1 MVVPGTPGPIPSIEE
16 AKEFVNKY
24 SLPVII
30 KAAMGGGGRGIRVV
44 RSVDDLPDA
53 FNLAQSEAKS
63 AFGNGTVFLERF
75 LDKPRHIEVQLF
87 G

>member
-30 KAAMGGGGRGIRVV
+30 KAAMGWWRTWYSSHQI
-44 RSVDDLPDA
+44 S
-53 FNLAQSEAKS
+53 
-63 AFGNGTVFLERF
+63 
-75 LDKPRHIEVQLF
+75 
-87 G
+87 